1 MAGLLTHLIISSV
14 LFIIVLV
21 ISRRFLYGFFIFIG
35 QLIPDAIKFGVT
47 GIKLWTASPNLIIR
61 DSLFWKLE
69 ALTSSYHTWVNL
81 GLLIILTSLFLY
93 SQNKLKKEHVK
104 EISWSYLLLVIGVVI
119 HLVIDLFIIEK
130 SYWI

>member
-119 HLVIDLFIIEK
+119 HLVID
-130 SYWI
+130 

>member
-1 MAGLLTHLIISSV
+1 MAGLLTHLIISFV

-47 GIKLWTASPNLIIR
+47 GIKLWTASPNVIIR

-81 GLLIILTSLFLY
+81 GLFIILTSLFLY
-93 SQNKLKKEHVK
+93 SQNKLKKEHVQ
-104 EISWSYLLLVIGVVI
+104 EISWSYLLLVIGVAI
-119 HLVIDLFIIEK
+119 HLAIDLFIIET

>member
-81 GLLIILTSLFLY
+81 
-93 SQNKLKKEHVK
+93 
-104 EISWSYLLLVIGVVI
+104 
-119 HLVIDLFIIEK
+119 
-130 SYWI
+130 